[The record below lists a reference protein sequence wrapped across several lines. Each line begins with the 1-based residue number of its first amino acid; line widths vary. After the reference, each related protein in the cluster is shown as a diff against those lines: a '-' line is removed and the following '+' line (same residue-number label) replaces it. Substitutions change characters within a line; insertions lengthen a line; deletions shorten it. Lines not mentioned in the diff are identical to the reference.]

1 MCGIIHCKK
10 QNENEKANKLVI
22 KRFEKQRSRGT
33 QGFGYVEIKSGIV
46 VAEVRTQTEKE
57 IMEKLEKSEA
67 DEIMFHHR
75 LPTSTPNII
84 ESTHPIRVFNDNL
97 KYGYY
102 VVHNGVIRND
112 DDLREQHVKAGFEYT
127 TELKKQFITNKNV
140 YSETMW
146 NDSEAVAIDFCQ
158 AIETGKEM
166 TSEGSIA
173 IVALQFEK
181 DSGKAIALYFGRNEG
196 NPLKIE
202 NDASFL
208 SISSESGKD
217 LKTDTLYRYDYDKNT
232 ISESKMTIGIY
243 QAYNGSTYWENYYNQ
258 KYGGDF
264 DDTEDDE
271 DKQGLGENGYWEEE
285 EDFVLEEEEAKA
297 ELLAEIEEA
306 IMKGDEEL
314 ANTLQEDLLDLEDE
328 IETRRIERKYGR
340 F

>member
-10 QNENEKANKLVI
+10 QNKNEKANKLVI

-33 QGFGYVEIKSGIV
+33 QGFGYVEIKNGIV

-112 DDLREQHVKAGFEYT
+112 EELREQQVKDGFEYT
-127 TELKKQFITNKNV
+127 TELKKQFVTNKNV
-140 YSETMW
+140 YSEIMW

-158 AIETGKEM
+158 AIETSKKM

-181 DSGKAIALYFGRNEG
+181 KSGKAIALYFGRNEG

-202 NDASFL
+202 NDANFL

-217 LKTDTLYRYDYDKNT
+217 LKTNTLYRYDYSKNA

-243 QAYNGSTYWENYYNQ
+243 QTSLNSWGYNDWEDYYSK
-258 KYGGDF
+258 KYSGGYFDDNEDF
-264 DDTEDDE
+264 DDEENFVWED
-271 DKQGLGENGYWEEE
+271 
-285 EDFVLEEEEAKA
+285 EEARA

-306 IMKGDEEL
+306 ITTGDEER
-314 ANTLQEDLLDLEDE
+314 AMRLQEDLFDLEDE
-328 IETRRIERKYGR
+328 IETRKIERKYGR

>member
-10 QNENEKANKLVI
+10 QNKNEKANKLVI

-112 DDLREQHVKAGFEYT
+112 EELREQHVKDGFEYT
-127 TELKKQFITNKNV
+127 TELKKQFVTNKNI
-140 YSETMW
+140 YSEVMW

-158 AIETGKEM
+158 AIETSKKM

-202 NDASFL
+202 NDANFL

-217 LKTDTLYRYDYDKNT
+217 LKTNTLYRYDYSKNA
-232 ISESKMTIGIY
+232 ISESKMTIGVY
-243 QAYNGSTYWENYYNQ
+243 QTSLNSWGYGDWEDYYSK
-258 KYGGDF
+258 KYSGGYF
-264 DDTEDDE
+264 DD
-271 DKQGLGENGYWEEE
+271 N
-285 EDFVLEEEEAKA
+285 EDFEDEENFVWEDEEARAK
-297 ELLAEIEEA
+297 LLGEIEEA
-306 IMKGDEEL
+306 IIKGDEEL
-314 ANTLQEDLLDLEDE
+314 AGSLQEDLLDLEDE

-340 F
+340 L

>member
-10 QNENEKANKLVI
+10 QNKNEKANKLVI

-33 QGFGYVEIKSGIV
+33 QGFGYVEIKNGVV

-112 DDLREQHVKAGFEYT
+112 EELREQHVKDGFEYT
-127 TELKKQFITNKNV
+127 TELKKQFVTNKNV
-140 YSETMW
+140 YSEIMW

-158 AIETGKEM
+158 AIETGKKM

-202 NDASFL
+202 NDANFL

-217 LKTDTLYRYDYDKNT
+217 LKTDTLYRYDYSKNA

-243 QAYNGSTYWENYYNQ
+243 QTALSSWDYWENYYSK
-258 KYGGDF
+258 KYSGGYF
-264 DDTEDDE
+264 DDNEDFEDE
-271 DKQGLGENGYWEEE
+271 DEENFVWE
-285 EDFVLEEEEAKA
+285 DEEARA
-297 ELLAEIEEA
+297 RLLAEIEEA

-314 ANTLQEDLLDLEDE
+314 ASSLQEDLLDLEDE

>member
-10 QNENEKANKLVI
+10 QNKNEKANRLVI

-112 DDLREQHVKAGFEYT
+112 EELREQHVKEGFEYT
-127 TELKKQFITNKNV
+127 TELKKQFVTQKSI
-140 YSETMW
+140 YSEIMW

-158 AIETGKEM
+158 AIETSKKM

-196 NPLKIE
+196 SPLKIE
-202 NDASFL
+202 NDANFL

-217 LKTDTLYRYDYDKNT
+217 LKTNTLYRYDYAKNA

-243 QAYNGSTYWENYYNQ
+243 QTSLNSWGYGKWEDYYSK
-258 KYGGDF
+258 KYSGGYFDDNEDF
-264 DDTEDDE
+264 DDEE
-271 DKQGLGENGYWEEE
+271 SFVWEEE
-285 EDFVLEEEEAKA
+285 EARAK
-297 ELLAEIEEA
+297 LLVEIEEA

-314 ANTLQEDLLDLEDE
+314 AGSLQEDLLDLEDE

>member
-10 QNENEKANKLVI
+10 QNKNEKANKLVI

-112 DDLREQHVKAGFEYT
+112 DELREQHVKAGFEYT
-127 TELKKQFITNKNV
+127 TELKKQFVTNKNV
-140 YSETMW
+140 YSEIMW

-158 AIETGKEM
+158 AIETGKKM

-202 NDASFL
+202 NEENFL

-217 LKTDTLYRYDYDKNT
+217 LKSDTLYRYDYAKNT
-232 ISESKMTIGIY
+232 IEENQMDIGLY
-243 QAYNGSTYWENYYNQ
+243 QRFDYWENYYNN
-258 KYGGDF
+258 KYGNGKEDENDF
-264 DDTEDDE
+264 QYDNGLTGNDDWEED
-271 DKQGLGENGYWEEE
+271 ENLVWEEE
-285 EDFVLEEEEAKA
+285 EARA

-314 ANTLQEDLLDLEDE
+314 ANSLQEDLLDLEDE

>member
-10 QNENEKANKLVI
+10 QNKNEKANKLVI
-22 KRFEKQRSRGT
+22 KRFEKQRNRGT

-84 ESTHPIRVFNDNL
+84 ESTHPIRVFNNNL

-112 DDLREQHVKAGFEYT
+112 EELREQHVKDGFEYT
-127 TELKKQFITNKNV
+127 TELKKQFVTNKNI
-140 YSETMW
+140 YSEVMW

-158 AIETGKEM
+158 AIETSKKM

-181 DSGKAIALYFGRNEG
+181 DSGKVIALYFGRNEG

-202 NDASFL
+202 NDANFL

-217 LKTDTLYRYDYDKNT
+217 LKTNTLYRYDYSKNA

-243 QAYNGSTYWENYYNQ
+243 QTSLNSWGYGDWEDYYSK
-258 KYGGDF
+258 KYSGGYF
-264 DDTEDDE
+264 DD
-271 DKQGLGENGYWEEE
+271 N
-285 EDFVLEEEEAKA
+285 EDFEDEENFVWVWEDEEARAK
-297 ELLAEIEEA
+297 LLAEIEEA
-306 IMKGDEEL
+306 IIKGDEEL
-314 ANTLQEDLLDLEDE
+314 AGSLQEDLLDLEDE

-340 F
+340 L

>member
-10 QNENEKANKLVI
+10 QNKNEKANKLVI

-33 QGFGYVEIKSGIV
+33 QGFGYVEIKNGVV

-112 DDLREQHVKAGFEYT
+112 EELREQHVKDGFEYT
-127 TELKKQFITNKNV
+127 TELKKQFVTNKNV
-140 YSETMW
+140 YSEIMW

-158 AIETGKEM
+158 AIETGKKM

-202 NDASFL
+202 NDANFL

-217 LKTDTLYRYDYDKNT
+217 LKTDTLYRYDYSKNA

-243 QAYNGSTYWENYYNQ
+243 QTALSSWDYWENYYSK
-258 KYGGDF
+258 KYSGGYF
-264 DDTEDDE
+264 DDNEDFEDE
-271 DKQGLGENGYWEEE
+271 DEENFVWE
-285 EDFVLEEEEAKA
+285 DEEARA
-297 ELLAEIEEA
+297 RLLAEIEEA
-306 IMKGDEEL
+306 IMEGDEEL
-314 ANTLQEDLLDLEDE
+314 ASSLQEDLLDLEDE
-328 IETRRIERKYGR
+328 IETRRIERKHGR